1 MFQTALKNLFV
12 IKKVKDNGPMLLE
25 TLMEKKSL
33 QRFTKKSVKNK
44 SKRVYSSKSN
54 KNKRR

>member
-1 MFQTALKNLFV
+1 
-12 IKKVKDNGPMLLE
+12 MLLE
-25 TLMEKKSL
+25 ALMEKKSL

-54 KNKRR
+54 KNKRQ